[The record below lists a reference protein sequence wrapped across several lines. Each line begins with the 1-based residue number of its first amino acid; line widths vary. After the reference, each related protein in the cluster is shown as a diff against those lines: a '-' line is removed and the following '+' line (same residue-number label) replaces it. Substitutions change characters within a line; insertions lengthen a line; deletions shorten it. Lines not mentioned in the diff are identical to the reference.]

1 MQGYRM
7 YIGGDLMNKTDEWIC
22 QCGRINSGKFCSKCG
37 REKTVFVKKQV
48 IAAPNNGT
56 SNNNIIK
63 VLGIVAVVAVAAY
76 GSYALVES
84 NSPSYS
90 DVPQKVEN
98 TGRASAVVNDVP
110 DKVDQQNVSSELSLG
125 GLIIGDT
132 EDKMRSVKGKPTKSK
147 LDGSMIRYYYP
158 DMEVVIENRVV
169 TALVSNGPDLK
180 TKRGFHEGS
189 TLDEI
194 VKSYGD
200 SSMKFEA
207 DGLVMYEYTFQTD
220 ILGEGILRYAI
231 SKSDNR
237 VNYISVRLNR

>member
-84 NSPSYS
+84 NSPSAGTPAFQIPYFLS
-90 DVPQKVEN
+90 FPSLPLYDVL
-98 TGRASAVVNDVP
+98 
-110 DKVDQQNVSSELSLG
+110 LS
-125 GLIIGDT
+125 
-132 EDKMRSVKGKPTKSK
+132 
-147 LDGSMIRYYYP
+147 
-158 DMEVVIENRVV
+158 
-169 TALVSNGPDLK
+169 
-180 TKRGFHEGS
+180 
-189 TLDEI
+189 
-194 VKSYGD
+194 
-200 SSMKFEA
+200 
-207 DGLVMYEYTFQTD
+207 
-220 ILGEGILRYAI
+220 
-231 SKSDNR
+231 
-237 VNYISVRLNR
+237 